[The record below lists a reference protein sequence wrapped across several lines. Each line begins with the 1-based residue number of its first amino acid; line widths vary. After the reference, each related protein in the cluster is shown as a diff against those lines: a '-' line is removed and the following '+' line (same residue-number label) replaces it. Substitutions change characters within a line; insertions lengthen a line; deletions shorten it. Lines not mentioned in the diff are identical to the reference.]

1 MALITDIADA
11 VVVALNGHEFSQD
24 FTAERLYLPV
34 FELKDMGVLHV
45 TVGMRSID
53 TTAAARGR
61 VTEKAIKIDV
71 AVQKKLR
78 EIEKNY
84 ETDDLM
90 DLVEEIIDFL
100 NSIAVFG
107 IAHCHLIEWRRFNEL
122 DVPPVYLP
130 EHMRTLRQFTS
141 VITLSLKVIA

>member
-1 MALITDIADA
+1 MATIIDIADA
-11 VVVALNGHEFSQD
+11 VVDALNNHEFSQD

-45 TVGMRSID
+45 TIGMRSIE
-53 TTAAARGR
+53 TATAARGG
-61 VTEKAIKIDV
+61 VTEKTIKIDV
-71 AVQKKLR
+71 AVQKKLQ

-84 ETDDLM
+84 ETDDLI

-100 NSIAVFG
+100 KPIGTFG
-107 IAHCHLIEWRRFNEL
+107 AARCYLIENSL
-122 DVPPVYLP
+122 VYMP

>member
-1 MALITDIADA
+1 MAMALITDVADA
-11 VVVALNGHEFSQD
+11 VVDALNGNHEFSQD

-45 TVGMRSID
+45 TVGMRSIE
-53 TTAAARGR
+53 TTAAARGE
-61 VTEKAIKIDV
+61 VTRKEIKIDV
-71 AVQKKLR
+71 AVQKKLQ

-90 DLVEEIIDFL
+90 DFVEEVIDFL
-100 NSIAVFG
+100 KPIGKFDA
-107 IAHCHLIEWRRFNEL
+107 ARCYLIENS
-122 DVPPVYLP
+122 PVYLP